1 MTPSPRY
8 SAVMQAPLY
17 SIPVKTI
24 DGHETTLAAY
34 AGKVLLVVNV
44 ASRCSF
50 TPQYD
55 GLEML
60 FEDMGDRGFAILGFP
75 ANDFAEQEP
84 GSNKDIKS
92 YCRETYNASFP
103 IFEKI
108 AVSGSAKHPLY
119 SELTSAQP
127 DRTGNSDKL
136 RQMLVEFG
144 VTPNQDPEILWNF
157 EKFVIGRSGQVVAR
171 FTPDTVPD
179 NPELVGVIDAEL
191 RKGV

>member
-1 MTPSPRY
+1 
-8 SAVMQAPLY
+8 MQAPLY

-60 FEDMGDRGFAILGFP
+60 FEDMGDRGLAILGFP

-84 GSNKDIKS
+84 GNSKDIKS

-103 IFEKI
+103 LFEKI
-108 AVSGSAKHPLY
+108 VVSGEAKHPLY
-119 SELTSAQP
+119 SELTTAQP
-127 DRTGNSDKL
+127 TRAGNSDHL
-136 RQMLVEFG
+136 REMLVDLG
-144 VTPNQDPEILWNF
+144 ITPTEDPEVLWNF

-179 NPELVGVIDAEL
+179 HPELVGVIDAEL
-191 RKGV
+191 RKGG